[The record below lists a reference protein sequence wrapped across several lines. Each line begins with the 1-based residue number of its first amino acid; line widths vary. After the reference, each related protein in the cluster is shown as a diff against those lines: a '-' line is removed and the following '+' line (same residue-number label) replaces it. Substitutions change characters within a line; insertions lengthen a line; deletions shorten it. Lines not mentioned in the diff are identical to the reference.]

1 MAVIH
6 GTNDNEKPADCST
19 NSSFD
24 VTMGNPGPPGTFGQ
38 SGTITLDVQ
47 GNVYQNNV
55 ETVHYNLRMTYAV
68 IPKCCGTFFGGY
80 TGSGTTSAYTT
91 SGATTAL
98 RAVWPRD

>member
-47 GNVYQNNV
+47 GKVYQNNV
-55 ETVHYNLRMTYAV
+55 EKVHYNLRMTYAV

>member
-47 GNVYQNNV
+47 GKVYQNNV
-55 ETVHYNLRMTYAV
+55 EKVHYKRGE
-68 IPKCCGTFFGGY
+68 PQ
-80 TGSGTTSAYTT
+80 
-91 SGATTAL
+91 
-98 RAVWPRD
+98 